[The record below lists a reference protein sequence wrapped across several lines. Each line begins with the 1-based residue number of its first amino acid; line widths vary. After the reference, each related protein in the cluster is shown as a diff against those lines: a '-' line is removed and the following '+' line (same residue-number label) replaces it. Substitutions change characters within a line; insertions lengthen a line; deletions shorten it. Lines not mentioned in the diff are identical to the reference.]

1 MQRAFS
7 LFSASRATVT
17 GGRATPARP
26 CPRPLTSP
34 GQKPIASATPTASA
48 RALPANVKQEGGKE
62 TLLQFPFPILPR
74 PTPSSQGPK
83 SVPETSPP
91 PSIAKETREDPA
103 AQPRQVSRPTWL
115 TCGASC
121 YLLAR
126 PSPAHPPSGSGYWR
140 KLTRLEVEAVGN
152 WEPPPPTPPHPE
164 TSRASLQ
171 VWAPRSLLSRR
182 RRLRGWAG
190 GSRACLAPRG
200 YVAPRDL
207 KAGSGASSRRTP
219 SLLLGLLHPLNRISR
234 GGGRRWG
241 SLEEGEGSSF
251 GARRRPLPL
260 GPGEQQAPER
270 EGRDCRSGSGLPG
283 RERSP

>member
-1 MQRAFS
+1 MGDLFLERRKKNCGPGTWSHFTGKSQMQRAFS
-7 LFSASRATVT
+7 VFSASRATVT

-152 WEPPPPTPPHPE
+152 WEPP
-164 TSRASLQ
+164 
-171 VWAPRSLLSRR
+171 APYP
-182 RRLRGWAG
+182 A
-190 GSRACLAPRG
+190 AP
-200 YVAPRDL
+200 
-207 KAGSGASSRRTP
+207 
-219 SLLLGLLHPLNRISR
+219 
-234 GGGRRWG
+234 
-241 SLEEGEGSSF
+241 
-251 GARRRPLPL
+251 
-260 GPGEQQAPER
+260 
-270 EGRDCRSGSGLPG
+270 
-283 RERSP
+283 